1 MRGVIL
7 VGDVTDHGC
16 RVETGAENSDVLGRA
31 IARVGDRCS
40 CRAGLGTCEIIE
52 GDENVK
58 VDGRAVAFDGHRT
71 TCGSALRSS
80 TGNAGRI

>member
-7 VGDVTDHGC
+7 VGDVTNHGC
-16 RVETGAENSDVLGRA
+16 RVETGAENSDVHGRP

-52 GDENVK
+52 GDESVK
-58 VDGRAVAFDGHRT
+58 IDSRAVAFDGHRT

-80 TGNAGRI
+80 TGIAGKI